1 MDPLT
6 GAVCNPP
13 EVWQMVDEMLIA
25 QEEWLPQYTEAIAAA
40 KELFAKG
47 NLLPT
52 KEGYEGAAR
61 LHVKSI
67 EELEIDKAKA
77 TANAAA
83 SAK

>member
-13 EVWQMVDEMLIA
+13 EIWQMVDEMLIA
-25 QEEWLPQYTEAIAAA
+25 QEEWLPQYTGAIEAA

-52 KEGYEGAAR
+52 KDNYKGAAR
-61 LHVKSI
+61 LHVKNI
-67 EELEIDKAKA
+67 DELTSDKINA
-77 TANAAA
+77 TVNAQA